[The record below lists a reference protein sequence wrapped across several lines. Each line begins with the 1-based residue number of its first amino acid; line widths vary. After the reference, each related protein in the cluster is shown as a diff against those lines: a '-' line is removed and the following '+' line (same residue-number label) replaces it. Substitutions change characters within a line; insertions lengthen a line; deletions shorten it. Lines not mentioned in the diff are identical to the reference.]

1 MTEYIRQSFTEE
13 HILGLVSVVQDLD
26 QVAVSRMS
34 SDVDLAKLCIAV
46 DQAVHLLLV
55 SHLLSSDQQVNRLK
69 YIFFFHSYQ

>member
-1 MTEYIRQSFTEE
+1 MSSTIPEMTEYIRQSFTEE

-34 SDVDLAKLCIAV
+34 SDVDLAKLCVAV

-55 SHLLSSDQQVNRLK
+55 SHLLSSDQQVNRV
-69 YIFFFHSYQ
+69 